1 MTIRKLQFDF
11 PNHSNEKEK
20 RRPSSAGEK
29 QAAQGGFY
37 GSRCSSVFLFI
48 QAGAWWFLCRLKQAR
63 LREPAEVRALSFP

>member
-37 GSRCSSVFLFI
+37 GSRCSSVFLI
-48 QAGAWWFLCRLKQAR
+48 YPSRGWVVSV
-63 LREPAEVRALSFP
+63 PAKASAVKRTS

>member
-20 RRPSSAGEK
+20 RRLSSAGEK

-37 GSRCSSVFLFI
+37 GSRCSSVFFI
-48 QAGAWWFLCRLKQAR
+48 YPSRGLVVSV
-63 LREPAEVRALSFP
+63 PAKASAVKRTS

>member
-1 MTIRKLQFDF
+1 MAIRKLQFDF

-37 GSRCSSVFLFI
+37 GSRCSSVFYLSKQGLGGFC
-48 QAGAWWFLCRLKQAR
+48 AG
-63 LREPAEVRALSFP
+63 